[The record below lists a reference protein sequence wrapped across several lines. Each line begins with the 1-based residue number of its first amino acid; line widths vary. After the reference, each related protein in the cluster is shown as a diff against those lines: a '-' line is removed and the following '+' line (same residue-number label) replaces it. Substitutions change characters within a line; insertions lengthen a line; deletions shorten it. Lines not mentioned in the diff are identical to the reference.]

1 MFKKRETIIFIVLT
15 VGITILTLLQL
26 DQTSFLYDIGQLV
39 LYFFYACT
47 LIYGVFRF
55 VKDRRPISLFQK
67 SKSVILGFTI
77 IGLFFL
83 LSYLVETDGGK
94 KRVITGGF
102 DHDLNFVYFQLFDDN
117 QFKLLNSGLFGGK
130 FYRGTYTL
138 NNDTLKI
145 KNDSLKILYPSL
157 TFILKQ
163 TGDKQKYFDPTDS
176 LKSMYQLYVYKDF
189 RSDK

>member
-1 MFKKRETIIFIVLT
+1 MFKRRETVIFIVLT

-26 DQTSFLYDIGQLV
+26 GETFFLYGIGQLV

-55 VKDRRPISLFQK
+55 VKDRRPISLFEK

-77 IGLFFL
+77 IGFFFL
-83 LSYLVETDGGK
+83 LSYLVDTDGGK

-117 QFKLLNSGLFGGK
+117 QFKLINSGPFGGK
-130 FYRGTYTL
+130 FYRGKYTL